1 MAFGGLKVK
10 KKSEKKKGNQVR
22 GDADPAASATPASS
36 IDLPIRKNTKF
47 ISGFGKNRSDVATT
61 TSDKASVSSALL
73 PNIASDTTNEVKSPQ
88 ASSSAPDSRRRLRM
102 PSGMSLKNKR
112 SFNRSVT
119 VGDRPCTQNPQSSKE
134 LAPATPRSVSAYG
147 QGLPVEQTRGL
158 PRTPVSGTVISS
170 PHPNDKDKD
179 TKGIPASLL
188 TDKSKIFA
196 PGPLVRKKSAASLR
210 SEVASEKPGDI
221 ITFGSPLRSTSFPA
235 SPVYAPA
242 TPSYSTSTRNGLA
255 PSISGAGLNLPLA
268 SYQSPNEA
276 VSKVQ
281 ETNTTSSIQKTSNA
295 LSYLTTAS
303 VIPTTDPADTTT
315 STVVQHSQKE
325 PASSQTPQPSGANGD
340 DMASLYDSDEVSV
353 DSTYTSHNETIMYDA
368 LDSIDTGSVA
378 HGGRADDSHTELA
391 SQLDEKNALNSASIT
406 DTLKS
411 SKDPFQ
417 PSDDTSF
424 KMKKLAISN
433 EKNHDVSS
441 EALQLLKAAPGINKG
456 KSVES
461 PLETEISPG
470 TNSFMPP
477 PDTKPD
483 LPDPQPSSTSALSPR
498 DKEASNVLSHAETLP
513 PAPAESMKEP
523 YEQSHAVEQVK
534 ENLAKNHIEVLEP
547 VAASDKPSKSFDTT
561 STEALK
567 TLGTEN
573 SEHAAYPLSKSSSP
587 SISEPREPKVYE
599 KDASRAA
606 SVLPINSISLAPVAS
621 SQTKPTNP
629 ISKHTNLLA
638 NPIDIMPVEQKS
650 IERAESVAAPTKQ
663 DISPMDH
670 VAPPESD
677 LVDTQPS
684 KVPTKP
690 EVASIDSAPSS
701 QLEATTN
708 APEPEGTK
716 NIMAHPVRVNL
727 ENNESS
733 AKQSASPAI
742 SGVWS
747 NLLPFDKLEAQC
759 NEIDEETTQAKGP
772 NTSES
777 LVTAVSPIAGAAT
790 GPVLSGVST
799 TADETSQEQH
809 VKLENVEDEALKS
822 SSNSEPGARTEIN
835 PAIVHSGNVD
845 VKNETLL
852 STESSTDSSFVQDIP
867 KTADLPGIPEKD
879 AAVLEDEAASEYT
892 IKDEADASVHM
903 GNKSK
908 DQELVSEKAS
918 VLEPLVEKDSRPVNT
933 AIAAA
938 PIVGSSSG
946 NDLLSVSTVED
957 TPTPTMQESVNEE
970 ISTGPVPVEPL
981 RIPKRGNVDTMLPV
995 ASLSQEPVLPA
1006 QLSADGNE
1014 TPQPSR
1020 VESKQTLMPTDE
1032 QPSKRHSVAMTTQ
1045 QTTDSDKLP
1054 KASDDSQRL
1063 DPTTLDES
1071 EAPKRRSSLFKAAG
1085 EFLGSSLPFSLTSRF
1100 GDVSKNSSKESTEES
1115 TPESK
1120 LEPERKSKPEL
1131 ESMLGPEVK
1140 SEPELEPKPEPKP
1153 EPQSEPEPKPDS
1165 ESELKSMPGLQTMR
1179 EPPSQPGDVS
1189 AMDRENQ
1196 LLNCQPNFQ
1205 QVTADHAKQALA
1217 AIPKPEESIPVTKPL
1232 EKAAPTEEG
1241 EVKQETQA
1249 ELAPAA
1255 PEAHHEPIMPQSAA
1269 SPELPHRPIFAP
1281 LAPGTTLPWAMGT
1294 MPLPQRA
1301 QGMMQGTSPAVPS
1314 ASLTGV
1320 DDELPTPPEPFQPPE
1335 PLTHHEQ
1342 PDPTQLV
1349 QPPQGALQPAVSLH
1363 AVPGEIVPNRFASSL
1378 ADQPWP
1384 RQEQMEA
1391 KSDLSMP
1398 TEPTQPFASGPPLP
1412 TKKEE
1417 AVGQNEATPSW
1428 PVLGPPVPQPTLWQ
1442 PNEDEHDL
1450 AEEQL
1455 SRRYTLEKQPEL
1467 ENYGPSFEPRFL
1479 HTVPEEQADTSAA
1492 DASQIND
1499 LAEVKGANEPVAAPA
1514 LPMQAPNIFSV
1525 DPNAPL
1531 QGTGQYDPHQVR
1543 GFIRA
1548 MDTDNYEH
1556 AMRRASRM
1564 GVPLDV
1570 IPSNNPVPYPD
1581 PPENLPRPS
1590 ELFAGK
1596 GVRWDSP
1603 DWLRSQL
1610 RKNVEAPSQAKFHA
1624 FLKSRRQ
1631 VIPAF
1636 VWHDVASDPALHGEE
1651 YVDLAAPSTVPNNEP
1666 ESEQLST
1673 SARHEGPQPLE
1684 TISKTE
1690 NEPLHAQDTA
1700 SGLQDAADIVPTL
1713 PLLLPDSYLLSDSD
1727 PIETSLLN
1735 LDELE
1740 RSYQSKIHPSKPIES
1755 NERYTKYPYNSE
1767 LLMHDQAVVA
1777 EAPPSLPPK
1786 IPSSS
1791 EYTPNRPAADGRPWN
1806 EHYGQAPFTQPQFM
1820 PPAPHTEMPS
1830 NAVYQQQFVPL
1841 PDQAPVYDGGL
1852 HGPVEYAHEPRHHPD
1867 EPQNGQDLTGQEY
1880 GHVSYPEPTQPHHY
1894 HDVGFPRAEEFEHNA
1909 HPHHQP
1915 VEPQIHYSDPAFGTY
1930 AGDTFGPYPG
1940 QLVPY
1945 HDPAMHGLQPG
1956 FAQPYP
1962 GPDSQVYQMPMQP
1975 RPDLHTQPFVQQA
1988 LVPQAHITPYQQ
2000 FSSLTVPQHEQQTY
2014 GRDQGAVYDENF
2026 MHSQQAWLRQQVP
2039 EQQPHPEF
2047 YQHEPHR
2054 FGFAHEEQ
2062 AHENHQP
2069 QVDYAQ
2075 QQQSLLRTWDDGVVS
2090 ASAPSSPIAL
2100 RDPHLT
2106 SDMTNTDANSASI
2119 SPGWQSPGYQ
2129 SMKTSGFT
2137 PMLSSTPTQ
2146 KYDTKKSKRRGGS
2159 SHRTGWAALLHNDPL
2174 SALQ

>member
-10 KKSEKKKGNQVR
+10 KKSEKKKGNQV
-22 GDADPAASATPASS
+22 GGEAAPPASATPASS
-36 IDLPIRKNTKF
+36 IDLPTRKNTKF
-47 ISGFGKNRSDVATT
+47 ISGFGKNRSDVAATS
-61 TSDKASVSSALL
+61 SDKASVSSTLL
-73 PNIASDTTNEVKSPQ
+73 PNIVGDTTNEVKSSR

-119 VGDRPCTQNPQSSKE
+119 VGDRPSTQNPQGSKE
-134 LAPATPRSVSAYG
+134 LVPGTPRSVSAYG
-147 QGLPVEQTRGL
+147 QGLPVEQTRDL
-158 PRTPVSGTVISS
+158 PRTPASETVISS
-170 PHPNDKDKD
+170 SHPNDKDKD
-179 TKGIPASLL
+179 TKGIPGSLL
-188 TDKSKIFA
+188 TEKSKIFA
-196 PGPLVRKKSAASLR
+196 PGPLMRKKSAASLR

-221 ITFGSPLRSTSFPA
+221 ITLSSPLRSTSFPA

-242 TPSYSTSTRNGLA
+242 TPSYSTGTRNGLA
-255 PSISGAGLNLPLA
+255 PSISGAGLNLPLT
-268 SYQSPNEA
+268 SYQSPNEV
-276 VSKVQ
+276 VSKAQ
-281 ETNTTSSIQKTSNA
+281 ETNTTNSIQKTSNA

-303 VIPTTDPADTTT
+303 VIPTTDPADLTT
-315 STVVQHSQKE
+315 STVVQHSLKE
-325 PASSQTPQPSGANGD
+325 PPSSQFPQPSGANRD
-340 DMASLYDSDEVSV
+340 DMASLYDSDE
-353 DSTYTSHNETIMYDA
+353 DSIDGTYTSHNETIMYDA
-368 LDSIDTGSVA
+368 LDSIDTGSGA
-378 HGGRADDSHTELA
+378 HGGHPDDNYPELA
-391 SQLDEKNALNSASIT
+391 SQPSEKNALNSASIA
-406 DTLKS
+406 DILKG

-433 EKNHDVSS
+433 AKDHDDSL
-441 EALQLLKAAPGINKG
+441 EAVQISKAAPGINKG

-461 PLETEISPG
+461 PIEADEISPG
-470 TNSFMPP
+470 TNLFQPP
-477 PDTKPD
+477 LDTKPD
-483 LPDPQPSSTSALSPR
+483 LPDPQTSGTSALSPR
-498 DKEASNVLSHAETLP
+498 DKEASNVSTLAGTSP

-523 YEQSHAVEQVK
+523 YEQSHVVEQVK

-547 VAASDKPSKSFDTT
+547 VAASDKPSKAFDTI
-561 STEALK
+561 STEAFKLQ
-567 TLGTEN
+567 GTED
-573 SEHAAYPLSKSSSP
+573 SEHAAHPPSTSSNPL
-587 SISEPREPKVYE
+587 ILEAREPNVDE
-599 KDASRAA
+599 KDVSGAA
-606 SVLPINSISLAPVAS
+606 SVPPINSISLAPVAS

-638 NPIDIMPVEQKS
+638 NPIDIMPVGQKS
-650 IERAESVAAPTKQ
+650 TERAEPVAAPTKQ
-663 DISPMDH
+663 DISPMDQ
-670 VAPPESD
+670 VAPPESN
-677 LVDTQPS
+677 LVETQPS

-690 EVASIDSAPSS
+690 EVASIDSAPDP
-701 QLEATTN
+701 QLESSTN
-708 APEPEGTK
+708 VPEPEATK
-716 NIMAHPVRVNL
+716 NILTHPVHVNP
-727 ENNESS
+727 EINESS
-733 AKQSASPAI
+733 TKQSASAAI

-747 NLLPFDKLEAQC
+747 NLLPFGKLEAQS
-759 NEIDEETTQAKGP
+759 NKIDEETTQANGP

-777 LVTAVSPIAGAAT
+777 SFTAASAIDGAAA
-790 GPVLSGVST
+790 GPVLLGVST
-799 TADETSQEQH
+799 TADETSQDQH
-809 VKLENVEDEALKS
+809 VKPEKLEDAAPNS
-822 SSNSEPGARTEIN
+822 SSNSELEARTETN
-835 PAIVHSGNVD
+835 SAILRSGNVD
-845 VKNETLL
+845 VKSETLL
-852 STESSTDSSFVQDIP
+852 SEERSKDSSFVEEVP
-867 KTADLPGIPEKD
+867 KTADIPGIPEKD

-892 IKDEADASVHM
+892 TKDEADTSVHM
-903 GNKSK
+903 GNKLK
-908 DQELVSEKAS
+908 DQELVAEKAS

-933 AIAAA
+933 VIAAA
-938 PIVGSSSG
+938 PIVCSSSG
-946 NDLLSVSTVED
+946 NDLPSISTVED
-957 TPTPTMQESVNEE
+957 RPSPTVQESINDE

-995 ASLSQEPVLPA
+995 ASPSQEPMPPA
-1006 QLSADGNE
+1006 QLSSDTNE
-1014 TPQPSR
+1014 TPQPLR
-1020 VESKQTLMPTDE
+1020 MESNEAPVPTDE
-1032 QPSKRHSVAMTTQ
+1032 QSSKRHSVAMTTQ

-1054 KASDDSQRL
+1054 KASNDSQRL
-1063 DPTTLDES
+1063 IPTSLDES
-1071 EAPKRRSSLFKAAG
+1071 EAPKRRSSLIKAAG
-1085 EFLGSSLPFSLTSRF
+1085 EFLGSNLPFSLSSRF
-1100 GDVSKNSSKESTEES
+1100 GDVSKNSSKESTKES

-1120 LEPERKSKPEL
+1120 LEPEPKSKPEV
-1131 ESMLGPEVK
+1131 ESVLGPEIK
-1140 SEPELEPKPEPKP
+1140 TEPELELKPEPKL

-1165 ESELKSMPGLQTMR
+1165 ESGLKSTPELQNMQ

-1196 LLNCQPNFQ
+1196 MLVCQPNFQ
-1205 QVTADHAKQALA
+1205 HADHAKQALA
-1217 AIPKPEESIPVTKPL
+1217 ANPEPQESIPVAEPL
-1232 EKAAPTEEG
+1232 EKAVPTEEG
-1241 EVKQETQA
+1241 EVKLETQA
-1249 ELAPAA
+1249 ELASAA

-1269 SPELPHRPIFAP
+1269 SPELPHRPMFAP

-1294 MPLPQRA
+1294 MPLPQRT
-1301 QGMMQGTSPAVPS
+1301 QGKMQGTSPAVPS

-1320 DDELPTPPEPFQPPE
+1320 DDELPTPPEPFHPPE
-1335 PLTHHEQ
+1335 ILTHHEQ

-1349 QPPQGALQPAVSLH
+1349 QPPQEALQPAVSLH
-1363 AVPGEIVPNRFASSL
+1363 AAPGELVPNHFASSFVH
-1378 ADQPWP
+1378 QPWP
-1384 RQEQMEA
+1384 RQEQAEA
-1391 KSDLSMP
+1391 KSDLSVP
-1398 TEPTQPFASGPPLP
+1398 LEPTQSFAPGPPLP

-1417 AVGQNEATPSW
+1417 ANGQNEPTPSW
-1428 PVLGPPVPQPTLWQ
+1428 PVLGPAVPQPMLWQ

-1479 HTVPEEQADTSAA
+1479 HTVPEEQADTSAT
-1492 DASQIND
+1492 DATQIND
-1499 LAEVKGANEPVAAPA
+1499 LAEVKGTDEPVAAPA
-1514 LPMQAPNIFSV
+1514 LPMQAPNTFSV

-1570 IPSNNPVPYPD
+1570 IPSNSPVPYPD

-1636 VWHDVASDPALHGEE
+1636 VWHDAASNPALHGEE
-1651 YVDLAAPSTVPNNEP
+1651 YVDLAAPSTVPKNEP

-1673 SARHEGPQPLE
+1673 SERHQEPQPSE
-1684 TISKTE
+1684 TTLKTE
-1690 NEPLHAQDTA
+1690 NEPLHAEDKT

-1740 RSYQSKIHPSKPIES
+1740 RSYQSKMHPPKPVES
-1755 NERYTKYPYNSE
+1755 DEGYTKYPYNSE
-1767 LLMHDQAVVA
+1767 LLTHDRAVVA
-1777 EAPPSLPPK
+1777 DAPPSLPPK
-1786 IPSSS
+1786 IPSPY
-1791 EYTPNRPAADGRPWN
+1791 EYAPNRPSADGRPWN
-1806 EHYGQAPFTQPQFM
+1806 EHYGQAPFAQPQFM
-1820 PPAPHTEMPS
+1820 PPAPHAEMPP
-1830 NAVYQQQFVPL
+1830 NDVYQQQFVPL
-1841 PDQAPVYDGGL
+1841 PEQVPVYDGGL
-1852 HGPVEYAHEPRHHPD
+1852 HGPTEYAHEPRYRPD
-1867 EPQNGQDLTGQEY
+1867 ELQNGQDLPGQEY
-1880 GHVSYPEPTQPHHY
+1880 GHVPYPEPTQPHHY
-1894 HDVGFPRAEEFEHNA
+1894 HNVGFPRAEEFEHGA

-1915 VEPQIHYSDPAFGTY
+1915 AEPQVHYGNPAFGTY
-1930 AGDTFGPYPG
+1930 AGETFGPYPG
-1940 QLVPY
+1940 QLVQY

-1988 LVPQAHITPYQQ
+1988 LLPQAHITPYQQ
-2000 FSSLTVPQHEQQTY
+2000 FSSLSVPQHEPQPY
-2014 GRDQGAVYDENF
+2014 DGNQGTVYDENY
-2026 MHSQQAWLRQQVP
+2026 MDSQQAWLRQQVSD
-2039 EQQPHPEF
+2039 QQPRPEF

-2054 FGFAHEEQ
+2054 FGFSHEEQ
-2062 AHENHQP
+2062 AHESHQP
-2069 QVDYAQ
+2069 QLDYAQ
-2075 QQQSLLRTWDDGVVS
+2075 QQPRLHTWDDGVVS

-2100 RDPHLT
+2100 RDPHLA
-2106 SDMTNTDANSASI
+2106 SDMANTDANAASI
-2119 SPGWQSPGYQ
+2119 SPGWQSSAYQ
-2129 SMKTSGFT
+2129 SMNANGFT
-2137 PMLSSTPTQ
+2137 PILSSTPTQ